1 MPKMTDEY
9 HYPPEAVMARAAD
22 IKLIWESDPIQT
34 TYKRRNEFQIVECA
48 RYFLSKV
55 TEIMQPDYVPT
66 DDDLL
71 QTRQQTI
78 GIVEHKFD
86 IKERK
91 NGGKTRTLVM
101 VSHISKQ
108 NYHTRTMKGFC
119 ICKSLQF

>member
-9 HYPPEAVMARAAD
+9 HYPPEAVMARAND
-22 IKLIWESDPIQT
+22 IKLLWESETIQK
-34 TYKRRNEFQIVECA
+34 TYDRRNEFQIVECA

-55 TEIMQPDYVPT
+55 TEIMQPNYVPT

-91 NGGKTRTLVM
+91 NGGKTRTLIM
-101 VSHISKQ
+101 VSHVSTQ
-108 NYHTRTMKGFC
+108 NYHTRTMNVFS
-119 ICKSLQF
+119 ILD